1 MTKPA
6 IDIQRV
12 YEPLPEHGRHCYLV
26 DRLWPRGL
34 SKEKLANV
42 EWLREV
48 APSTELRQWFHK
60 DPEQWAEFKKR
71 YLAELNANPAAW
83 QPLAEA
89 AGNGHI
95 TLLYGSHD
103 KERNHAIVLRD
114 YLAKHAK
121 DK

>member
-12 YEPLPEHGRHCYLV
+12 YEPLPEGGHHCFLV

-42 EWLREV
+42 EWLKEV
-48 APSTELRQWFHK
+48 APSTALRQWFHK
-60 DPEQWAEFKKR
+60 DPAQWTEFRKR
-71 YLAELNANPAAW
+71 YLAELNASPDAW
-83 QPLAEA
+83 QPLAKA
-89 AGNGHI
+89 AAEGHI

-103 KERNHAIVLRD
+103 TERNHAIVLRD
-114 YLAKHAK
+114 YLEKQSRHK
-121 DK
+121 

>member
-1 MTKPA
+1 MTRHQLRIK
-6 IDIQRV
+6 RV
-12 YEPLPEHGRHCYLV
+12 YRPPDDEDGARVLV

-42 EWLREV
+42 EWLKEV

-60 DPEQWAEFKKR
+60 DPEQWTEFKKR
-71 YLAELNANPAAW
+71 YLAELAANPDAW
-83 QPLAEA
+83 RPLAEA

-103 KERNHAIVLRD
+103 TERNHAIVLRD
-114 YLAKHAK
+114 YLAKHVK
-121 DK
+121 QK